1 MKKYQ
6 QLAEQLREQIA
17 SGIWQPGDR
26 LPSLRDQVALSGM
39 SFMTVSHAY
48 QLLESQGYIIAR
60 PQSGYYVAPQAIK
73 MPKAPVIPVTRDEA
87 VDINT
92 YIFDMLQASRDPSVV
107 PFASAFPDPRLFPLQ
122 QLNRSLAQVSKTATA
137 MSVIENLPPGNAEL
151 RQAIAR
157 RYALQ
162 GITISPDEIVITA
175 GALEALNL
183 SLQAVTEPGDW
194 VIVENPCFYGAL
206 QALERLRLKA
216 LSVATDVKEGIDLK
230 ALELALQEYPVKA
243 CWLMTNSQNPLGF
256 TLTPQKKARLV
267 ALLNQYNVTLIEDDV
282 YSELYFGREKP
293 LPAKA
298 WDRHDGVL
306 HCSSFSKCLV
316 PGFRIGWVA
325 AGKHARKIQR
335 LQLMS
340 TLSTSSPMQLALV
353 DYLSTRRY
361 DAHLRRLR
369 RQLAERK
376 QRAWQA
382 LLRYLPA
389 ELKKLQ
395 QSLGITFIFVTHDQ
409 GEALSMSDRVAVF
422 NNGRIE
428 QVDSPRDLYMRPR
441 TPFVAGFVGTSNV
454 FDGLMA
460 EKLCGMTGSFAL
472 RPEHIRLNTPGELQ
486 TNGTIQAVQYQGAAT
501 RFELKLNGG
510 EKLLVSQ
517 ANMTG
522 EELPATLTPGQQ
534 VMVSWSRDVMVP
546 LVEER

>member
-73 MPKAPVIPVTRDEA
+73 MPKEPVIPVTRDEA

-92 YIFDMLQASRDPSVV
+92 YIFDMLQASREPSVV

-216 LSVATDVKEGIDLK
+216 
-230 ALELALQEYPVKA
+230 
-243 CWLMTNSQNPLGF
+243 
-256 TLTPQKKARLV
+256 
-267 ALLNQYNVTLIEDDV
+267 
-282 YSELYFGREKP
+282 
-293 LPAKA
+293 

-389 ELKKLQ
+389 EVK
-395 QSLGITFIFVTHDQ
+395 IHH
-409 GEALSMSDRVAVF
+409 
-422 NNGRIE
+422 N
-428 QVDSPRDLYMRPR
+428 DSGYFLW
-441 TPFVAGFVGTSNV
+441 
-454 FDGLMA
+454 L
-460 EKLCGMTGSFAL
+460 EL
-472 RPEHIRLNTPGELQ
+472 PEPLDAGELSLAALTHHISIAPGKMFSTGENWSRFFRFNTAWQ
-486 TNGTIQAVQYQGAAT
+486 WGEREEQAVKQLGHLIKEY
-501 RFELKLNGG
+501 LK
-510 EKLLVSQ
+510 
-517 ANMTG
+517 
-522 EELPATLTPGQQ
+522 
-534 VMVSWSRDVMVP
+534 
-546 LVEER
+546 

>member
-6 QLAEQLREQIA
+6 RLAEQLREQIV
-17 SGIWQPGDR
+17 SDIWQPGDR
-26 LPSLRDQVALSGM
+26 LPSLREQVALSGM

-60 PQSGYYVAPQAIK
+60 PQSGYYVAPRTVKSPLPLA
-73 MPKAPVIPVTRDEA
+73 VPVTRDET

-92 YIFDMLQASRDPSVV
+92 YIFEMLQASRDPSVV

-122 QLNRSLAQVSKTATA
+122 QLNRSLAQASKTATA
-137 MSVIENLPPGNAEL
+137 MSVIENLPPGNVGL

-183 SLQAVTEPGDW
+183 CLQAVTEPGDW

-206 QALERLRLKA
+206 QALE
-216 LSVATDVKEGIDLK
+216 
-230 ALELALQEYPVKA
+230 LALQACPVKA

-267 ALLNQYNVTLIEDDV
+267 ALLNQYNVMLIEDDV

-298 WDRHDGVL
+298 WDCHDGVL

-389 ELKKLQ
+389 EVKIHRNDSGYFLWLELPEPLDAGELSL
-395 QSLGITFIFVTHDQ
+395 QSLEHQISIAPGKMFST
-409 GEALSMSDRVAVF
+409 GENWSRFFRF
-422 NNGRIE
+422 NTAW
-428 QVDSPRDLYMRPR
+428 QW
-441 TPFVAGFVGTSNV
+441 
-454 FDGLMA
+454 
-460 EKLCGMTGSFAL
+460 
-472 RPEHIRLNTPGELQ
+472 GEREE
-486 TNGTIQAVQYQGAAT
+486 QAVKQLGKLIQE
-501 RFELKLNGG
+501 RLK
-510 EKLLVSQ
+510 
-517 ANMTG
+517 
-522 EELPATLTPGQQ
+522 
-534 VMVSWSRDVMVP
+534 
-546 LVEER
+546 

>member
-6 QLAEQLREQIA
+6 RLAEQMTEQIA
-17 SGIWQPGDR
+17 LGVWLPGDK
-26 LPSLRDQVALSGM
+26 LPSLREQVVNSGM

-48 QLLESQGYIIAR
+48 QLLESQGRIVAR
-60 PQSGYYVAPQAIK
+60 PQSGYYVAPRTVTTRAATAPAQV
-73 MPKAPVIPVTRDEA
+73 MPDNV

-92 YIFDMLQASRDPSVV
+92 YIFEVLQASRNASVL
-107 PFASAFPDPRLFPLQ
+107 PFASAFPDPKLFPLP

-137 MSVIENLPPGNAEL
+137 MSVIENLPPGNDEL
-151 RQAIAR
+151 RHAIAR

-162 GITISPDEIVITA
+162 GMTISPDEIVITA

-216 LSVATDVKEGIDLK
+216 LSVATDVQEGIDLD
-230 ALELALQEYPVKA
+230 ALVQALQTYPVKA

-256 TLTPQKKARLV
+256 TLTPEKKARLV
-267 ALLNQYNVTLIEDDV
+267 EILSEYNVTLIEDDV
-282 YSELYFGREKP
+282 YSELYFGRDKP

-298 WDRHDGVL
+298 WDKSDMTL

-325 AGKHARKIQR
+325 AGKHARRIQH

-353 DYLSTRRY
+353 DYLATKRY

-376 QRAWQA
+376 QQAWQA
-382 LLRYLPA
+382 LMRVLPP
-389 ELKKLQ
+389 EVH
-395 QSLGITFIFVTHDQ
+395 IHH
-409 GEALSMSDRVAVF
+409 
-422 NNGRIE
+422 N
-428 QVDSPRDLYMRPR
+428 DSGYFLW
-441 TPFVAGFVGTSNV
+441 
-454 FDGLMA
+454 L
-460 EKLCGMTGSFAL
+460 
-472 RPEHIRLNTPGELQ
+472 
-486 TNGTIQAVQYQGAAT
+486 
-501 RFELKLNGG
+501 
-510 EKLLVSQ
+510 
-517 ANMTG
+517 
-522 EELPATLTPGQQ
+522 ELPAGLDAGVLSAKALEHHISIAPGK
-534 VMVSWSRDVMVP
+534 MFSTTDNWASFFRFNTAWGWSER
-546 LVEER
+546 EERAVETLGALIREMMK

>member
-73 MPKAPVIPVTRDEA
+73 MPKATVIPVTRDEA

-206 QALERLRLKA
+206 Q
-216 LSVATDVKEGIDLK
+216 
-230 ALELALQEYPVKA
+230 EYPVKA

-256 TLTPQKKARLV
+256 TLTPQKKVRLV

-389 ELKKLQ
+389 EVK
-395 QSLGITFIFVTHDQ
+395 IHH
-409 GEALSMSDRVAVF
+409 
-422 NNGRIE
+422 N
-428 QVDSPRDLYMRPR
+428 DSGYFLW
-441 TPFVAGFVGTSNV
+441 
-454 FDGLMA
+454 L
-460 EKLCGMTGSFAL
+460 EL
-472 RPEHIRLNTPGELQ
+472 PEPLDAGELSLVALTHHISIAPGNMFSTGENWSRFFRFNTAWQ
-486 TNGTIQAVQYQGAAT
+486 WGEREEQAVKQLG
-501 RFELKLNGG
+501 KLI
-510 EKLLVSQ
+510 Q
-517 ANMTG
+517 
-522 EELPATLTPGQQ
+522 
-534 VMVSWSRDVMVP
+534 
-546 LVEER
+546 ERL

>member
-1 MKKYQ
+1 MIMGRYRTGTAAMKKYQ
-6 QLAEQLREQIA
+6 QLAQQLTEQIA
-17 SGIWQPGDR
+17 LGVWLPGDR
-26 LPSLRDQVALSGM
+26 LPSLREQVISSGM

-48 QLLESQGYIIAR
+48 QLLESQGRIVAR
-60 PQSGYYVAPQAIK
+60 PQSGYYVAPQPVK
-73 MPKAPVIPVTRDEA
+73 LRQPAPPAQVTRDEA

-92 YIFDMLQASRDPSVV
+92 YIFEVLQASRQASML

-151 RQAIAR
+151 RHAIAR
-157 RYALQ
+157 RYAQQ
-162 GITISPDEIVITA
+162 GMTISPDEIVITT
-175 GALEALNL
+175 GAMEALNL

-216 LSVATDVKEGIDLK
+216 LSIATDVKEGIDLT
-230 ALELALQEYPVKA
+230 ALEQALQEYPVKA

-256 TLTPQKKARLV
+256 TLSAEKKVRLV
-267 ALLNQYNVTLIEDDV
+267 ALLEKYHVILIEDDV

-298 WDRHDGVL
+298 WDRADSVL

-325 AGKHARKIQR
+325 AGKHARRIQR

-376 QRAWQA
+376 QQAWQT
-382 LLRYLPA
+382 LLRHLPA
-389 ELKKLQ
+389 EVKIHHNDSGYFLWLELPEPLDAGVL
-395 QSLGITFIFVTHDQ
+395 STH
-409 GEALSMSDRVAVF
+409 ALAHHISIAPGKMFSTSGSWTRFFRFNTAWHWGDR
-422 NNGRIE
+422 E
-428 QVDSPRDLYMRPR
+428 
-441 TPFVAGFVGTSNV
+441 
-454 FDGLMA
+454 
-460 EKLCGMTGSFAL
+460 E
-472 RPEHIRLNTPGELQ
+472 
-486 TNGTIQAVQYQGAAT
+486 QAVKQLG
-501 RFELKLNGG
+501 KLIR
-510 EKLLVSQ
+510 EMMK
-517 ANMTG
+517 
-522 EELPATLTPGQQ
+522 
-534 VMVSWSRDVMVP
+534 
-546 LVEER
+546 

>member
-6 QLAEQLREQIA
+6 QLAQQLTEQIA
-17 SGIWQPGDR
+17 LGVWLPGDR
-26 LPSLRDQVALSGM
+26 LPSLREQVISSGM

-48 QLLESQGYIIAR
+48 QLLESQGRIVAR
-60 PQSGYYVAPQAIK
+60 PQSGYYVAPQPVK
-73 MPKAPVIPVTRDEA
+73 LRQPAPPAQVTRDEA

-92 YIFDMLQASRDPSVV
+92 YIFEVLQASRQASML

-151 RQAIAR
+151 RHAIAR

-162 GITISPDEIVITA
+162 GMNISPDEIVITA

-194 VIVENPCFYGAL
+194 VVVENPCFYGALQALERLRL

-216 LSVATDVKEGIDLK
+216 LSVATDVKEGIDLT
-230 ALELALQEYPVKA
+230 ALEAALQNYPVKA
-243 CWLMTNSQNPLGF
+243 CWLMTNGQNPLGF
-256 TLTPQKKARLV
+256 TLSAEKKAALV
-267 ALLNQYNVTLIEDDV
+267 GLLARYNVMLIEDDV

-293 LPAKA
+293 LPAKY
-298 WDRHDGVL
+298 WDHQDMTL

-325 AGKHARKIQR
+325 AGKQARRIQQ

-353 DYLSTRRY
+353 DYLSTKRY

-376 QRAWQA
+376 QLAWQA
-382 LLRYLPA
+382 LLRHLPPEVIVHHSDSGYFLWI
-389 ELKKLQ
+389 ELPEGADASELSARALASHISIAPGKMF
-395 QSLGITFIFVTHDQ
+395 STSASWTSFFRFNTAWGWGEREEQ
-409 GEALSMSDRVAVF
+409 GVR
-422 NNGRIE
+422 
-428 QVDSPRDLYMRPR
+428 
-441 TPFVAGFVGTSNV
+441 
-454 FDGLMA
+454 
-460 EKLCGMTGSFAL
+460 
-472 RPEHIRLNTPGELQ
+472 RLGELIREQ
-486 TNGTIQAVQYQGAAT
+486 
-501 RFELKLNGG
+501 
-510 EKLLVSQ
+510 
-517 ANMTG
+517 
-522 EELPATLTPGQQ
+522 LT
-534 VMVSWSRDVMVP
+534 
-546 LVEER
+546 